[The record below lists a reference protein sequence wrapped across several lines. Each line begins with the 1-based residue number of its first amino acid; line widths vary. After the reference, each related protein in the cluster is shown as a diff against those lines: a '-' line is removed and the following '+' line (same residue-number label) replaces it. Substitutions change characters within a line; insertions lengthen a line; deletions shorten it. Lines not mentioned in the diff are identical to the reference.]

1 MKSLWMST
9 WVQPGHLETCCWR
22 RHRLIINNQTY
33 VVVSHVL
40 RSIINQLL
48 DNGIIQD
55 VSILNDRS
63 EMTINVFLW
72 TYKGYTDIWVAEV
85 KESHE
90 MQIKLCNVSL
100 LQPEMLCIFIGA
112 SWTWYPSSGKP
123 KFILKTVLINRTTF
137 LWQILTEDRGQL
149 PDNQSLLE
157 ISP

>member
-22 RHRLIINNQTY
+22 RHGLIINNQTY
-33 VVVSHVL
+33 VIVSHVL

-55 VSILNDRS
+55 VSILNDGS

-72 TYKGYTDIWVAEV
+72 MYKGYAEMWVAEL

-90 MQIKLCNVSL
+90 MQIKRRDASL
-100 LQPEMLCIFIGA
+100 LHQTMLCVFIGA
-112 SWTWYPSSGKP
+112 SWTWYPSSGRT
-123 KFILKTVLINRTTF
+123 KFILKTVLMNRTTF
-137 LWQILTEDRGQL
+137 LWQIPTEGRGRL

-157 ISP
+157 VFP